1 MPIRV
6 IVTKDFDHMS
16 AVAADLV
23 KKTLARVHQAK
34 QEAVLGL
41 ATGNTPTGLYK
52 LLAKAAN
59 AGEFDPTRVRSFNL
73 DEYIGLPGDNAQQR
87 VLHPE
92 SYAYFMIQEF
102 FSLLTRKFIE
112 TCVPYG
118 ALIEQ
123 EKLESD
129 LKRHP
134 DDWTAEGQGTGK
146 SIVISPSA
154 RSKYLAWIRKDIQQK
169 YEQKI
174 ASCGGIDIQV
184 IGVGG
189 EGHVAFHE
197 AGIPFKGSR
206 VLVVQLDENTINNA
220 VADGHFKT
228 ERDSPRFAVS
238 MGAELVYEAR
248 NVILLA
254 NGERKRVPVTRS
266 LLEGES
272 PDVPISYSQRYE
284 KNGGNVVYVVDTIAG
299 ADLVKS
305 RSTLAAKNIEIED
318 LSAGSPPGSGR

>member
-16 AVAADLV
+16 AVAAGLV
-23 KKTLARVHQAK
+23 RKILARVHQAK
-34 QEAVLGL
+34 REAVLGL

-59 AGEFDPTRVRSFNL
+59 GGDFDAARVRSFNL
-73 DEYIGLPGDNAQQR
+73 DEYIGIPGDNAQQR

-102 FSLLTRKFIE
+102 FSLLKRKFAE

-123 EKLESD
+123 ERFESE
-129 LKRHP
+129 LNRHP
-134 DDWTAEGQGTGK
+134 DDWVAEGQRAGK
-146 SIVISPSA
+146 SIVISGSA
-154 RSKYLAWIRKDIQQK
+154 RSEYLAWIRKDIQQK
-169 YEQKI
+169 YDEKI
-174 ASCGGIDIQV
+174 RSFGGIDIQI

-206 VLVVQLDENTINNA
+206 VLIVQMEGNTIKNA
-220 VADGHFKT
+220 VADGHFAT

-254 NGERKRVPVTRS
+254 NGERKRPPLARS
-266 LLEGES
+266 LLEGVS
-272 PDVPISYSQRYE
+272 ADVPISYGQEYARS
-284 KNGGNVVYVVDTIAG
+284 GGNLVYVVDGVAG
-299 ADLVKS
+299 ADLVQS
-305 RSTLAAKNIEIED
+305 RSALAAKDIELED
-318 LSAGSPPGSGR
+318 LRA

>member
-23 KKTLARVHQAK
+23 RKILARVHQAK
-34 QEAVLGL
+34 REAVLGL

-59 AGEFDPTRVRSFNL
+59 AGDFDAARVRSFNL

-102 FSLLTRKFIE
+102 FSLLKTKFAE

-123 EKLESD
+123 ERFESE
-129 LKRHP
+129 LNRHP
-134 DDWTAEGQGTGK
+134 DDWVAEGQREGK
-146 SIVISPSA
+146 SIVISGSA
-154 RSKYLAWIRKDIQQK
+154 HSEYLAWIRKDVQQK
-169 YEQKI
+169 YDEKI
-174 ASCGGIDIQV
+174 RSFGGIDIQV

-189 EGHVAFHE
+189 KGHVAFHE

-206 VLVVQLDENTINNA
+206 VLIVRMEENTVKNA
-220 VADGHFKT
+220 VADGHFT
-228 ERDSPRFAVS
+228 MERDSPRFAVS

-254 NGERKRVPVTRS
+254 NGERKRVPVARS
-266 LLEGES
+266 LLES
-272 PDVPISYSQRYE
+272 MSTDVPISYGQHYGR
-284 KNGGNVVYVVDTIAG
+284 NGGNLVYVVDALAG

-305 RSTLAAKNIEIED
+305 RSTLASKNIELED
-318 LSAGSPPGSGR
+318 LRA

>member
-23 KKTLARVHQAK
+23 TKTLARVDQAK
-34 QEAVLGL
+34 REAVLGL

-59 AGEFDPTRVRSFNL
+59 AGEFESAHVRSFNL

-102 FSLLTRKFIE
+102 FSLLARKFAE

-118 ALIEQ
+118 TLVEQ
-123 EKLESD
+123 EKLESE

-134 DDWTAEGQGTGK
+134 DDWIAEGQGAGK
-146 SIVISPSA
+146 SIVIRASA
-154 RSKYLAWIRKDIQQK
+154 RSEYLAWIRKDIQQK
-169 YEQKI
+169 YEEKI
-174 ASCGGIDIQV
+174 TSVGGVDIQV

-189 EGHVAFHE
+189 KGHVAFHE

-206 VLVVQLDENTINNA
+206 VLIVQLDENTIRNS
-220 VADGHFKT
+220 VADGHFTT
-228 ERDSPRFAVS
+228 EKDSPRFAVS
-238 MGAELVYEAR
+238 MGAELVFEAR

-254 NGERKRVPVTRS
+254 NGERKRAPVARS
-266 LLEGES
+266 LLEGVS
-272 PDVPISYSQRYE
+272 TDVPISYGQRYV
-284 KNGGNVVYVVDTIAG
+284 KNGGNLVYVVDAIAG

-305 RSTLAAKNIEIED
+305 RSSLAAKNIELED
-318 LSAGSPPGSGR
+318 LRA

>member
-1 MPIRV
+1 MPMRV

-16 AVAADLV
+16 AVAADHV
-23 KKTLARVHQAK
+23 KKTLARVHQARR
-34 QEAVLGL
+34 EAVLGL

-59 AGEFDPTRVRSFNL
+59 AGEFESAHVRSFNL

-102 FSLLTRKFIE
+102 FSLLARKFAE

-118 ALIEQ
+118 ALVEQ
-123 EKLESD
+123 ERLESE
-129 LKRHP
+129 LARHP
-134 DDWTAEGQGTGK
+134 EDWTAEGQGAGK
-146 SIVISPSA
+146 SIVISASA
-154 RSKYLAWIRKDIQQK
+154 RSEYLAWIRKDIQQK
-169 YEQKI
+169 YDEKI
-174 ASCGGIDIQV
+174 RSFGGVDIQV

-189 EGHVAFHE
+189 KGHVAFHE

-206 VLVVQLDENTINNA
+206 VLIVQLDENTVANS

-228 ERDSPRFAVS
+228 KNESPRFAVS

-254 NGERKRVPVTRS
+254 NGERKRVPVARS
-266 LLEGES
+266 LLEGVRPE
-272 PDVPISYSQRYE
+272 VPISYGQQYA
-284 KNGGNVVYVVDTIAG
+284 KNGGNLVYVVDAIAG
-299 ADLVKS
+299 ADLVAS
-305 RSTLAAKNIEIED
+305 RTKLAAKGIELED
-318 LSAGSPPGSGR
+318 LRA